1 MLLFELTR
9 DYDVILPLMASAGV
23 GTVWSDILEDTFQ
36 KVKAQRQRR
45 DEDTVSWGDLSVS
58 ETSLERESSSNDS
71 EVSFDRQ
78 NRTLVEEEPAEGTEE
93 SSQIQIADAKRR

>member
-23 GTVWSDILEDTFQ
+23 GTVWSDILEDTF
-36 KVKAQRQRR
+36 KKIKAQQERR

-58 ETSLERESSSNDS
+58 ESVSSASSRKGKANLNLDDGTSSSIKKKD
-71 EVSFDRQ
+71 E
-78 NRTLVEEEPAEGTEE
+78 LEEPTV
-93 SSQIQIADAKRR
+93 KRRS